1 MSALADAAHNL
12 PWCWLTHVSFT
23 LMVATWHGDK
33 GTEFALGV
41 VLKAVP
47 LYLRSSSFSSWVH
60 SVSTPQLWVCMD
72 EHWLSF
78 PEPYDVCST
87 GSSRA
92 GLALILKHFLLLGL
106 EHLVCLTASFWV
118 FNVGCTGEHEA
129 EDCPLYYLTK
139 QNHEPPL
146 LIPHLLSWWLLHHQA
161 DQVKGRIPLAAVA
174 QMKASQILFTCG
186 FFMCEKF
193 CTTF

>member
-47 LYLRSSSFSSWVH
+47 LYLRSSSFPSWVH

-118 FNVGCTGEHEA
+118 FSIGCTGDMRLRTVHYTISESNTMSLHFWSYIA
-129 EDCPLYYLTK
+129 ELMASPSSGSNKRQGHVIL
-139 QNHEPPL
+139 
-146 LIPHLLSWWLLHHQA
+146 
-161 DQVKGRIPLAAVA
+161 DQ
-174 QMKASQILFTCG
+174 G
-186 FFMCEKF
+186 FLVSFL
-193 CTTF
+193 